1 MIISASYKTDIPAFY
16 GRWFRNRLRAGY
28 CKMVNPYNRDQHTVV
43 SLKREDVDGFI
54 FWTKNLGPF
63 VETLHEVHQQTFP
76 FVIQYTINGYPRE
89 LESRVVDAARAVETF
104 RLVASTYGKQSVV
117 WRYDTII
124 LSTITPADF
133 HRDNF
138 SNLAGKLSSHTDE
151 VVVSF
156 MQLYRKTRVNL
167 DEAARANGF
176 AWQDPPPEAKRALLE
191 DLVEIASE
199 HGIRLSIC
207 TQPELRVPGA
217 GEARCVDAERLM
229 RVADRPFRTR
239 LKGMRIGC
247 GCYESKDIG
256 DYDTCPHGCVYC
268 YAVRNR
274 TVALQRHRGH
284 DPRGEYLFPQGSVG
298 PSPLELV
305 DSRPQQ
311 QLSLI
316 PPEQAPGSE
325 KNSEA

>member
-16 GRWFRNRLRAGY
+16 GKWFRNRLRAGY
-28 CKMVNPYNRDQHTVV
+28 CKTVNPYNRNQHTVV
-43 SLKREDVDGFI
+43 SLQREDVDGFI

-63 VETLHEVHQQTFP
+63 IENLHEVHQQAFP
-76 FVIQYTINGYPRE
+76 FVIQNTINGYPRA

-104 RLVASTYGKQSVV
+104 RLVSSTYGKQSIV

-124 LSTITPADF
+124 FSTITSADF
-133 HRDNF
+133 HRNNF
-138 SNLAGKLSSHTDE
+138 ANLAAQLSGYTDE

-167 DEAARANGF
+167 DDAARANEF
-176 AWQDPPPEAKRALLE
+176 AWHDPPSEVKRGLLE

-199 HGIRLSIC
+199 HRIRLAIC
-207 TQPELRVPGA
+207 TQPELTVPGA

-229 RVADRPFRTR
+229 KVADRPFRTR

-268 YAVRNR
+268 YAVRDR
-274 TVALQRHRGH
+274 TLALQRYHGH
-284 DPRGEYLFPQGSVG
+284 DPNGEYLFPQRAVG
-298 PSPLELV
+298 PSPLKLV

-316 PPEQAPGSE
+316 PPEQVPGS
-325 KNSEA
+325 